1 MRRRSI
7 SRAPASTTPTT
18 AARTARRAPR
28 AARRGSPAIPPA
40 RPAPAARETTA
51 RRPARLR
58 RRHRAPARAAAARP
72 PRATDVRLAV
82 AVLLAGTLAACGSG
96 STKTVDPPSVEQAIR
111 TDITRQGGALQSITC
126 PTGAKAKQGT
136 TFDCTIALPDG
147 SHAVAH
153 VTMTSPEKFDFTTAK
168 AS

>member
-1 MRRRSI
+1 
-7 SRAPASTTPTT
+7 
-18 AARTARRAPR
+18 
-28 AARRGSPAIPPA
+28 
-40 RPAPAARETTA
+40 
-51 RRPARLR
+51 
-58 RRHRAPARAAAARP
+58 
-72 PRATDVRLAV
+72 VRLAV

-96 STKTVDPPSVEQAIR
+96 STKTVDPSSVEQAIR

-126 PTGAKAKQGT
+126 PTGVKAKQGT